1 MVSKAKNSKI
11 EEIEEIEETEEIDL
25 ELIKELEDLDDELL
39 EDVESKSTKKK
50 SKTKK
55 TSKKSKKKTEESDE
69 EQDDEEEVE
78 QKIELTELTGVGPAI
93 AEKLKESGFGAIE
106 AIAVASPNQMAA
118 ETAIGEATCSKIIQ
132 SAREKMNIGFQSAA
146 QVLEKRKHRA
156 VFTTGCTQLDGI
168 FNGGCETKAIFE
180 VYGEFRTGKTQIAH
194 QLCVTVQLPKDK
206 GGLEAG
212 ALYIDAEGTFRP
224 ERLMQIAEKYPELNP
239 EQVLDNVMYAR
250 AYNSDHQTII
260 IDKIPSIAKEKN
272 IKLVIV
278 DSLISHFRAEYVGR
292 GTLSE
297 RQQKLNRFVHK
308 LLKLAEA
315 HNLCVYMT
323 NQVMASPGLF
333 FGDPTTPVGGHVV
346 AHASTYRV
354 YVRKSKGNKRV
365 ARLVDSPCLPEGE
378 AVFEI
383 NENGISDP

>member
-1 MVSKAKNSKI
+1 VFKLASKAKNTKNVKI
-11 EEIEEIEETEEIDL
+11 EENEEIDL
-25 ELIKELEDLDDELL
+25 ELIKELEDLDEELI
-39 EDVESKSTKKK
+39 EEVDT
-50 SKTKK
+50 
-55 TSKKSKKKTEESDE
+55 KSKKKKGKTKKSAKKAKKKEEVIE
-69 EQDDEEEVE
+69 EKIESEEEE
-78 QKIELTELTGVGPAI
+78 NSIELTELTGVGPAI
-93 AEKLKESGFGAIE
+93 AEKLKESGFNAIE

-132 SAREKMNIGFQSAA
+132 SAREKMNIGFESAA
-146 QVLEKRKHRA
+146 QVLEKRKHRDI
-156 VFTTGCTQLDGI
+156 FTTGSTQLDGI
-168 FNGGCETKAIFE
+168 FNGGCETRAIFE

-194 QLCVTVQLPKDK
+194 QLCVTVQLPREK
-206 GGLEAG
+206 GGLNAG

-224 ERLMQIAEKYPELNP
+224 ERLAQIAGKYPELDP
-239 EQVLDNVMYAR
+239 EEVLDNVMFAR

-260 IDKIPSIAKEKN
+260 VDKIASIVKEKN
-272 IKLVIV
+272 IKLVVV

-315 HNLCVYMT
+315 HNVCVYMT

-383 NENGISDP
+383 NELGISDP